1 DKIKTMSEEIIK
13 IKKQIENKDKDISNK
28 NTHLVSQASSI
39 VEKDV
44 KIKELNKQLIQA
56 KNKEVDL
63 KEQIKC
69 HKENDEA
76 YLGVINSLEKDKN
89 NLIEER
95 KQYKTESTSNKVW
108 YNRVCRYYA
117 SSNKTCEA
125 REKCRWDH
133 PPLCRK
139 EDACSGELC
148 GKLHIEN
155 LQFDKWR
162 NQEIINPYSQEK

>member
-1 DKIKTMSEEIIK
+1 NKI
-13 IKKQIENKDKDISNK
+13 
-28 NTHLVSQASSI
+28 
-39 VEKDV
+39 
-44 KIKELNKQLIQA
+44 
-56 KNKEVDL
+56 
-63 KEQIKC
+63 
-69 HKENDEA
+69 
-76 YLGVINSLEKDKN
+76 
-89 NLIEER
+89 
-95 KQYKTESTSNKVW
+95 W

-133 PPLCRK
+133 PPLCKK

-162 NQEIINPYSQEK
+162 NQEIINPYSQEKIKIDESEKIEHDNINKINPSEKKIENKKDNTNEEIEQLIGANALPTNQEWEDMPIWDDNVYTNQNRKKQKNNEILVNICTFHAIGECRYGKD